1 MYRSGSLGRKG
12 LPFVRLPCFFFIFD
26 PTRNKRPVH
35 GCLQMSKQLGF
46 QEKQRTLKTIA
57 LHHKAQ
63 LATFQEYI
71 ILLFPYIFHLSQQ
84 ISIGFNRVSVG
95 QPLRFRWSFA
105 ARGVRIMIDIPSAGR
120 MESLHQI

>member
-12 LPFVRLPCFFFIFD
+12 LPFVRLPCFFSSLIQREINDLFMD
-26 PTRNKRPVH
+26 VCR
-35 GCLQMSKQLGF
+35 CLTSLALKKSKAHL
-46 QEKQRTLKTIA
+46 EKI
-57 LHHKAQ
+57 HC
-63 LATFQEYI
+63 I
-71 ILLFPYIFHLSQQ
+71 IRLNLQHSKNIILFPYIFQLSQQ